1 MNQELIAG
9 WVGLGVIL
17 AFLLWRSIKKAT
29 TDRLALEQQLT
40 QAKDQATTEIKT
52 FQTQLTAVQAQLQ
65 TSDIERAK
73 LAAEIA
79 ALTQQCQRF
88 RDELQT
94 QATQV
99 QTDAIEGSFAQ
110 IQTLLTQYPSVRRMV
125 ATQPELPARNIIAL
139 LTSLEN
145 LINFWD
151 CQPIGQPWEMVKYNP
166 QLHQGD
172 VDDLQMDEAV
182 YVRFVGYQK
191 SDRILIPAKVSR
203 TLPTG
208 AKA

>member
-1 MNQELIAG
+1 MEQELIAG
-9 WVGLGVIL
+9 GVGLAVSF
-17 AFLLWRSIKKAT
+17 ALLFWRSIKKAT

-40 QAKDQATTEIKT
+40 QAKDQATAATT
-52 FQTQLTAVQAQLQ
+52 AFQTQLTTVQSQLQ
-65 TSDIERAK
+65 TSDIDRAK
-73 LAAEIA
+73 LSAEIA
-79 ALTQQCQRF
+79 ALTQQCQRL

-145 LINFWD
+145 LVNFWD
-151 CQPIGQPWEMVKYNP
+151 CQAIGQPWEMVKYNP

-172 VDDLQMDEAV
+172 VHDIQVDEAV
-182 YVRFVGYQK
+182 YIRFVGYQK